1 MSNLS
6 PRRTIVACAPWAT
19 FAVTATLSTVAQ
31 AHVGSDGLP
40 HLHGAVDS
48 FLTGAIHP
56 LTGLDHLA
64 AMVSVG
70 LWSAMG
76 ASSSSAPQTRTA
88 RLWTAPLAFAGTLL
102 VGALLAINDVRL
114 PGIEPMIAASLLIL
128 GLLVASRT
136 QLPTG
141 WGAALVAGFALFHGL
156 AHGQELGGHAVA
168 ALGGMVLSTMAL
180 HAVGIAAGLK
190 LRQRSRWLPRIA
202 GAGIAAFGLSL
213 MAPAA
218 ASLF

>member
-19 FAVTATLSTVAQ
+19 FAVAATLSTVAQ
-31 AHVGSDGLP
+31 AHVGGDGLP
-40 HLHGAVDS
+40 HTHGTLDS
-48 FLTGAIHP
+48 FMAGVAHP

-70 LWSAMG
+70 LWGALG
-76 ASSSSAPQTRTA
+76 ASSSPPQSRTA
-88 RLWTAPLAFAGTLL
+88 RFWTAPLAFAFTLL
-102 VGALLAINDVRL
+102 AGALLALNGLSL
-114 PGIEPMIAASLLIL
+114 PGIEPMIAASLLVL

-156 AHGQELGGHAVA
+156 AHGQELGGHALA
-168 ALGGMVLSTMAL
+168 ALGGMVLSTLAL
-180 HAVGIAAGLK
+180 HAAGIATGLT
-190 LRQRSRWLPRIA
+190 LQRQRSRWLPRIA
-202 GAGIAAFGLSL
+202 GTGVAAFGLSL
-213 MAPAA
+213 LAPAA

>member
-6 PRRTIVACAPWAT
+6 PHRTIVACAPWAT
-19 FAVTATLSTVAQ
+19 FAVAATLSTVAQ
-31 AHVGSDGLP
+31 AHVGGDGLP
-40 HLHGAVDS
+40 HTHGTLHS
-48 FLTGAIHP
+48 FMAGVAHP

-70 LWSAMG
+70 LWGALG
-76 ASSSSAPQTRTA
+76 ASSSPPQTRSA
-88 RLWTAPLAFAGTLL
+88 RLWTAPLAFALTLL
-102 VGALLAINDVRL
+102 AGALLALNGLSL
-114 PGIEPMIAASLLIL
+114 PSIEPMIAASLLVL

-156 AHGQELGGHAVA
+156 AHGQELGGHAFA
-168 ALGGMVLSTMAL
+168 ALGGMLLSTLAL
-180 HAVGIAAGLK
+180 HAAGIAAGLK
-190 LRQRSRWLPRIA
+190 LRQRSHWLPRIA
-202 GAGIAAFGLSL
+202 GAGVAAFGLSL
-213 MAPAA
+213 LAPAA